1 MIRENGQPRT
11 RFILV
16 TFCYESG
23 KTSLLASPELLGR
36 REPKPLRGA
45 IRLLEAMGHGVLTEF
60 PLKSG
65 RRADILSL
73 SGTGEIW
80 IVEVKSG
87 IQDFRS
93 DNKWQGYLAW
103 CDRFFFA
110 AGPDFPIEILPGTT
124 GLLVADSYEA
134 VLVRESAVTP
144 LAGATRKA
152 LTLRFAHLA
161 ARRLSGLARPIA
173 G

>member
-1 MIRENGQPRT
+1 V
-11 RFILV
+11 V
-16 TFCYESG
+16 TFENRLN
-23 KTSLLASPELLGR
+23 TNSLQAVFQNEGR
-36 REPKPLRGA
+36 PSPKPLRGA
-45 IRLLEAMGHGVLTEF
+45 MRLLHALGHGALAEF

-73 SGTGEIW
+73 GQQGEIW

-87 IQDFRS
+87 IPDFRS
-93 DNKWQGYLAW
+93 DHKWQDYLEW

-110 AGPDFPIEILPGTT
+110 VGPDFPVDVLPPFAGLLIADEYH
-124 GLLVADSYEA
+124 GLLVREPEPTR
-134 VLVRESAVTP
+134 LVGSR
-144 LAGATRKA
+144 RKA

-161 ARRLSGLARPIA
+161 ARRLSGREDPIA